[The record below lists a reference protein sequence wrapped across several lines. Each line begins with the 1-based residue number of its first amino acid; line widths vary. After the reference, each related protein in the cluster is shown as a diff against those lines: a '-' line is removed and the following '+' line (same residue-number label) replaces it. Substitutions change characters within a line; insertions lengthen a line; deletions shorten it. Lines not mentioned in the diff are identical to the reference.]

1 MKTGLSEIIHDK
13 ILLLPKKSEIRK
25 GRNKRMEHKGGRI
38 KDHISREKHPG
49 QDDWMDV
56 EWLDE
61 EDKGMMT
68 EEPTEIWS
76 DISVNETTAGAGTHM
91 DGASA
96 QEDDEPFEI
105 EDWRDVENWNLNQD
119 KRDVS
124 TPKAQG
130 QSAQTVSDSS
140 NGKVRRRDPQGKSG
154 ELSGSGKRPAAGEA
168 KRPETGNRKQP
179 GSAGRKR
186 TEAGSKGGRQTEKGR
201 SFGENQSAG
210 RAGQQSRENREP
222 QPRQKKQGSAARP
235 VKAAGRAAG
244 RAGKTAGRA
253 VGKGVSIVLKCGSF
267 AAMAIIVLKLWEEFW
282 AERNTL
288 GEIWRVAAD
297 RNYAEAL
304 YLGIAGF
311 LLLFGILSAIW
322 LLGGKRMP
330 DGNRL
335 RSYDTGRGL
344 TAFILFAILA
354 AAAGFVIPLVPESP
368 QVLSGAKLA
377 LEVVD
382 RADRIILGCSVA
394 GIVLCVIRKLIR
406 K

>member
-25 GRNKRMEHKGGRI
+25 GRHKRMEHKGGRI

-130 QSAQTVSDSS
+130 QSAQTEWE
-140 NGKVRRRDPQGKSG
+140 GKKERPSGQIRGALRKWEETGSRRGKASG
-154 ELSGSGKRPAAGEA
+154 NWKPETAGERRHKEDRSGK
-168 KRPETGNRKQP
+168 
-179 GSAGRKR
+179 
-186 TEAGSKGGRQTEKGR
+186 
-201 SFGENQSAG
+201 
-210 RAGQQSRENREP
+210 
-222 QPRQKKQGSAARP
+222 
-235 VKAAGRAAG
+235 
-244 RAGKTAGRA
+244 
-253 VGKGVSIVLKCGSF
+253 
-267 AAMAIIVLKLWEEFW
+267 
-282 AERNTL
+282 
-288 GEIWRVAAD
+288 
-297 RNYAEAL
+297 
-304 YLGIAGF
+304 
-311 LLLFGILSAIW
+311 
-322 LLGGKRMP
+322 
-330 DGNRL
+330 
-335 RSYDTGRGL
+335 
-344 TAFILFAILA
+344 
-354 AAAGFVIPLVPESP
+354 
-368 QVLSGAKLA
+368 
-377 LEVVD
+377 
-382 RADRIILGCSVA
+382 
-394 GIVLCVIRKLIR
+394 
-406 K
+406 

>member
-25 GRNKRMEHKGGRI
+25 GRHKRMEHKGGRI

-130 QSAQTVSDSS
+130 QSAQTVSDSP

-186 TEAGSKGGRQTEKGR
+186 TEAGSKGEDRRKKGALLER
-201 SFGENQSAG
+201 ISRPVEPASRAG
-210 RAGQQSRENREP
+210 RTENHSRDRRSKDRRP
-222 QPRQKKQGSAARP
+222 AR
-235 VKAAGRAAG
+235 
-244 RAGKTAGRA
+244 
-253 VGKGVSIVLKCGSF
+253 
-267 AAMAIIVLKLWEEFW
+267 
-282 AERNTL
+282 
-288 GEIWRVAAD
+288 
-297 RNYAEAL
+297 
-304 YLGIAGF
+304 
-311 LLLFGILSAIW
+311 
-322 LLGGKRMP
+322 
-330 DGNRL
+330 
-335 RSYDTGRGL
+335 
-344 TAFILFAILA
+344 
-354 AAAGFVIPLVPESP
+354 
-368 QVLSGAKLA
+368 
-377 LEVVD
+377 
-382 RADRIILGCSVA
+382 
-394 GIVLCVIRKLIR
+394 
-406 K
+406 

>member
-1 MKTGLSEIIHDK
+1 
-13 ILLLPKKSEIRK
+13 
-25 GRNKRMEHKGGRI
+25 MEHKGGRI

-130 QSAQTVSDSS
+130 QSAQTVSDSP

-186 TEAGSKGGRQTEKGR
+186 TEAGSKGRRQTEKGR

-382 RADRIILGCSVA
+382 LS
-394 GIVLCVIRKLIR
+394 LIHI
-406 K
+406 

>member
-25 GRNKRMEHKGGRI
+25 GRHKRMEHKGGRI

-130 QSAQTVSDSS
+130 QSAQTVSDSP

-154 ELSGSGKRPAAGEA
+154 
-168 KRPETGNRKQP
+168 
-179 GSAGRKR
+179 
-186 TEAGSKGGRQTEKGR
+186 
-201 SFGENQSAG
+201 
-210 RAGQQSRENREP
+210 
-222 QPRQKKQGSAARP
+222 
-235 VKAAGRAAG
+235 
-244 RAGKTAGRA
+244 
-253 VGKGVSIVLKCGSF
+253 
-267 AAMAIIVLKLWEEFW
+267 
-282 AERNTL
+282 
-288 GEIWRVAAD
+288 
-297 RNYAEAL
+297 
-304 YLGIAGF
+304 
-311 LLLFGILSAIW
+311 
-322 LLGGKRMP
+322 
-330 DGNRL
+330 
-335 RSYDTGRGL
+335 
-344 TAFILFAILA
+344 
-354 AAAGFVIPLVPESP
+354 
-368 QVLSGAKLA
+368 
-377 LEVVD
+377 
-382 RADRIILGCSVA
+382 
-394 GIVLCVIRKLIR
+394 
-406 K
+406 

>member
-1 MKTGLSEIIHDK
+1 MGRDRQPERQSV
-13 ILLLPKKSEIRK
+13 RK
-25 GRNKRMEHKGGRI
+25 
-38 KDHISREKHPG
+38 
-49 QDDWMDV
+49 
-56 EWLDE
+56 L
-61 EDKGMMT
+61 
-68 EEPTEIWS
+68 
-76 DISVNETTAGAGTHM
+76 
-91 DGASA
+91 
-96 QEDDEPFEI
+96 
-105 EDWRDVENWNLNQD
+105 
-119 KRDVS
+119 
-124 TPKAQG
+124 
-130 QSAQTVSDSS
+130 
-140 NGKVRRRDPQGKSG
+140 
-154 ELSGSGKRPAAGEA
+154 
-168 KRPETGNRKQP
+168 ETGNSRGAQ
-179 GSAGRKR
+179 AEKR

-344 TAFILFAILA
+344 TAFYSVRHSGGSGRLCHSTGSGKS
-354 AAAGFVIPLVPESP
+354 AGF
-368 QVLSGAKLA
+368 
-377 LEVVD
+377 
-382 RADRIILGCSVA
+382 
-394 GIVLCVIRKLIR
+394 IRG
-406 K
+406 

>member
-1 MKTGLSEIIHDK
+1 
-13 ILLLPKKSEIRK
+13 
-25 GRNKRMEHKGGRI
+25 MEHKGGRI

-76 DISVNETTAGAGTHM
+76 DISVNETAAGTGTHM
-91 DGASA
+91 DGVSA

-130 QSAQTVSDSS
+130 QSAQTVSDSP

-235 VKAAGRAAG
+235 VKAAGRA
-244 RAGKTAGRA
+244 GKTAGRA

-304 YLGIAGF
+304 YLGIAGI

>member
-1 MKTGLSEIIHDK
+1 
-13 ILLLPKKSEIRK
+13 
-25 GRNKRMEHKGGRI
+25 MEHKGGRI
-38 KDHISREKHPG
+38 KDHISREKHSG

-76 DISVNETTAGAGTHM
+76 DISVNETAAGAGTHM

-130 QSAQTVSDSS
+130 QSAQTVSDSP

-154 ELSGSGKRPAAGEA
+154 ELSGSGKRPAAEEA
-168 KRPETGNRKQP
+168 RRPETGNRKQP

-186 TEAGSKGGRQTEKGR
+186 TEAGSKGRRQTEKGR

>member
-1 MKTGLSEIIHDK
+1 
-13 ILLLPKKSEIRK
+13 
-25 GRNKRMEHKGGRI
+25 MEHKGGRI

-130 QSAQTVSDSS
+130 QSAQTVSDSP
-140 NGKVRRRDPQGKSG
+140 NGKVRRRGTLRGKI
-154 ELSGSGKRPAAGEA
+154 PGEA
-168 KRPETGNRKQP
+168 LREWGRDRQPERQSVRKLETGNSR

-186 TEAGSKGGRQTEKGR
+186 TEAGSKGRRQRKKGR

-394 GIVLCVIRKLIR
+394 GMCSV
-406 K
+406 

>member
-1 MKTGLSEIIHDK
+1 
-13 ILLLPKKSEIRK
+13 
-25 GRNKRMEHKGGRI
+25 MEHKGGRI

-130 QSAQTVSDSS
+130 QSAQTVSDSP

-201 SFGENQSAG
+201 SFGENQS
-210 RAGQQSRENREP
+210 
-222 QPRQKKQGSAARP
+222 
-235 VKAAGRAAG
+235 AG

-394 GIVLCVIRKLIR
+394 GIVLCVIRKLTR

>member
-1 MKTGLSEIIHDK
+1 
-13 ILLLPKKSEIRK
+13 
-25 GRNKRMEHKGGRI
+25 
-38 KDHISREKHPG
+38 
-49 QDDWMDV
+49 
-56 EWLDE
+56 
-61 EDKGMMT
+61 
-68 EEPTEIWS
+68 
-76 DISVNETTAGAGTHM
+76 M

-130 QSAQTVSDSS
+130 QSAQTVSDSP

-267 AAMAIIVLKLWEEFW
+267 AAMAIIVLKLWKEFW